1 MIKTAQLF
9 SCLIWAVFASL
20 PAVATTTEN
29 TANSGTNLK
38 NSARPNVVIIMVDD
52 AGLMDFQPFGGEA
65 KMPNI
70 QNLADQGVRFT
81 NYRTSPLC
89 APSRAMLLTGID
101 NHLTG
106 IATIPEVLPKAHENA
121 PGYSMALEPG
131 VKTIADRLRNVG
143 YRTYMTGK
151 WHMGS
156 RTVAELPVS
165 HGFDRSF
172 ILDASGAD
180 NWEQK
185 PYMPYYLSAPWFED
199 DKPATLPEDFYS
211 SKFIVDKMIDYIGED
226 RTSTRADKTTEA
238 EQPFLAYLAFQA
250 IHIPVQAPPEFT
262 QNYAGVFDDGWHA
275 LRLQRWRK
283 AQALGLIPKDAPL
296 ADMPEGLRDW
306 QALTGEERRY
316 YSKTMMVNAGMLE
329 AMDHHIGR
337 LMSWLESRGELDNT
351 LFVVTSDN
359 GPEHNDIGSRPGI
372 GLWYATQNYHRDI
385 ATMGEKGSLVSIG
398 PEWAAAAAAPSKLFK
413 FYSSDGGIRVPLI
426 FSGPNVPAATTQSS
440 FGMVTDIL
448 PTVMDLLNLPIDS
461 SSLNGPS
468 LDRQPLKNAPEAVA
482 LTGRSLGPVIR
493 GNSTATY
500 GPEDVMAIETAGN
513 VALFKGAYKLA
524 RNLPPH
530 GDRIWRLYNIEID
543 PGETQD
549 LAATEP
555 ELLRD
560 MKAEYQNYAK
570 TYGVQEVPEGYN
582 SITQLNINT
591 ARKYLKNYWLGFGI
605 AGAGLVFLILLVTR
619 KLLYKL
625 RGKR

>member
-1 MIKTAQLF
+1 MRQIKTVQLF
-9 SCLIWAVFASL
+9 SCLMWAALTSVT
-20 PAVATTTEN
+20 AVAETTSEGGVASN
-29 TANSGTNLK
+29 IS
-38 NSARPNVVIIMVDD
+38 SRPNVVIIMVDD
-52 AGLMDFQPFGGEA
+52 AGLMDFEPFGGEA

-106 IATIPEVLPKAHENA
+106 IATIPEVLPRSHENA

-131 VKTIADRLRNVG
+131 VKTIADRLRSAG

-156 RTVAELPVS
+156 RTVAELPIS

-185 PYMPYYLSAPWFED
+185 PYIPYYLKAPWFED
-199 DKPATLPEDFYS
+199 DKPATLPENFYS
-211 SKFIVDKMIDYIGED
+211 SKFIVDKMIDYIDEG
-226 RTSTRADKTTEA
+226 RADTTADKIGEA
-238 EQPFLAYLAFQA
+238 KQPFLAYLAFQA

-262 QNYAGVFDDGWHA
+262 QNYRGIYDDGWDA
-275 LRLQRWRK
+275 LRLQRWQN
-283 AQALGLIPKDAPL
+283 AQTLGLIPKDAPL

-306 QALTGEERRY
+306 QALTDEERRY

-372 GLWYATQNYHRDI
+372 GLWYATQNYRRDI
-385 ATMGEKGSLVSIG
+385 ETMGEKGSLVSIG

-448 PTVMDLLNLPIDS
+448 PTVMDLLNLPID
-461 SSLNGPS
+461 GP
-468 LDRQPLKNAPEAVA
+468 LIDNQTLENAPKAVA

-500 GPEDVMAIETAGN
+500 GPKDVMAIETAGN

-555 ELLRD
+555 ELLQD

-591 ARKYLKNYWLGFGI
+591 ARKYLKNYWLGFGVV
-605 AGAGLVFLILLVTR
+605 GAGLVFLIVLVARKLRR
-619 KLLYKL
+619 KLLV
-625 RGKR
+625 KR

>member
-1 MIKTAQLF
+1 MKAAPILQPDKTA
-9 SCLIWAVFASL
+9 
-20 PAVATTTEN
+20 
-29 TANSGTNLK
+29 
-38 NSARPNVVIIMVDD
+38 
-52 AGLMDFQPFGGEA
+52 EA
-65 KMPNI
+65 
-70 QNLADQGVRFT
+70 Q
-81 NYRTSPLC
+81 
-89 APSRAMLLTGID
+89 
-101 NHLTG
+101 
-106 IATIPEVLPKAHENA
+106 
-121 PGYSMALEPG
+121 
-131 VKTIADRLRNVG
+131 
-143 YRTYMTGK
+143 
-151 WHMGS
+151 
-156 RTVAELPVS
+156 
-165 HGFDRSF
+165 
-172 ILDASGAD
+172 
-180 NWEQK
+180 
-185 PYMPYYLSAPWFED
+185 
-199 DKPATLPEDFYS
+199 
-211 SKFIVDKMIDYIGED
+211 
-226 RTSTRADKTTEA
+226 
-238 EQPFLAYLAFQA
+238 QPFLAYLAFQA

-262 QNYAGVFDDGWHA
+262 QSYRGIYDDGWDA
-275 LRLQRWRK
+275 LRLQRWQN
-283 AQALGLIPKDAPL
+283 AQTLGLIPKDAPL

-306 QALTGEERRY
+306 QALTDEERRY

-359 GPEHNDIGSRPGI
+359 GPEYNDIGSRPGI
-372 GLWYATQNYHRDI
+372 GLWYATQNYRRDI
-385 ATMGEKGSLVSIG
+385 ETMGEKGSLVSIG

-448 PTVMDLLNLPIDS
+448 PTVMDLLNLPID
-461 SSLNGPS
+461 GP
-468 LDRQPLKNAPEAVA
+468 LIDNQTLENAPKAVA

-500 GPEDVMAIETAGN
+500 GPKDVMAIETAGN

-555 ELLRD
+555 ELLQD

-605 AGAGLVFLILLVTR
+605 AGAGLVFLFLLVARKLRR
-619 KLLYKL
+619 KLL
-625 RGKR
+625 GKR

>member
-1 MIKTAQLF
+1 VIKTAQLF

-29 TANSGTNLK
+29 TANSDTNLK
-38 NSARPNVVIIMVDD
+38 SSARPNVVIIMVDD
-52 AGLMDFQPFGGEA
+52 AGLMDFEPFGGEA

-89 APSRAMLLTGID
+89 APSRAMMLTGID

-106 IATIPEVLPKAHENA
+106 IATIPEVLPRAHEDA

-262 QNYAGVFDDGWHA
+262 QNYAGPFDDGWHA
-275 LRLQRWRK
+275 LRLQRWQK

-296 ADMPEGLRDW
+296 TDMPEGLRDW
-306 QALTGEERRY
+306 QALTDEERRY

-359 GPEHNDIGSRPGI
+359 GPEHNDISRRPGI

-461 SSLNGPS
+461 SSL
-468 LDRQPLKNAPEAVA
+468 DRQPLENAPEAVA

-591 ARKYLKNYWLGFGI
+591 ASKYLKNYGLGFGI
-605 AGAGLVFLILLVTR
+605 AGAGLVFLILLVAR

-625 RGKR
+625 LGKR

>member
-1 MIKTAQLF
+1 MKTVQLF
-9 SCLIWAVFASL
+9 SCLMWAALTSVT
-20 PAVATTTEN
+20 AVAETTAEDGV
-29 TANSGTNLK
+29 ASDI
-38 NSARPNVVIIMVDD
+38 SSRPNVVIILVDD
-52 AGLMDFQPFGGEA
+52 AGLMDFEPFGGEA

-70 QNLADQGVRFT
+70 QKLADQGVRFT

-131 VKTIADRLRNVG
+131 VKTIADHLRSAG

-156 RTVAELPVS
+156 RTVAELPIS

-185 PYMPYYLSAPWFED
+185 TYIPFYLNAPWFED

-211 SKFIVDKMIDYIGED
+211 SKFIVDKMIDYIDEG
-226 RTSTRADKTTEA
+226 RTNTQPVKTA
-238 EQPFLAYLAFQA
+238 KAQQPFLAYLAFQA
-250 IHIPVQAPPEFT
+250 IHIPIQAPPEFT

-275 LRLQRWRK
+275 LRLQRWQK
-283 AQALGLIPKDAPL
+283 AQTLGLIPKDAPL

-306 QALTGEERRY
+306 QALTDEERRY

-372 GLWYATQNYHRDI
+372 GLWYATQNYRRDI

-398 PEWAAAAAAPSKLFK
+398 PEWASAAAAPSKLFK

-426 FSGPNVPAATTQSS
+426 FSGPNVPAAITRSS

-461 SSLNGPS
+461 PPLENQALDNGP
-468 LDRQPLKNAPEAVA
+468 DAVA

-530 GDRIWRLYNIEID
+530 GDRIWRLYNIETD

-549 LAATEP
+549 LSVEEP
-555 ELLRD
+555 QLLQD

-570 TYGVQEVPEGYN
+570 TFGVQEIPEGYN
-582 SITQLNINT
+582 LITQLNINT

-605 AGAGLVFLILLVTR
+605 AGAGLVFLILLVAR
-619 KLLYKL
+619 KLLRKL
-625 RGKR
+625 LG

>member
-1 MIKTAQLF
+1 MRVMKTVQLF
-9 SCLIWAVFASL
+9 SCLMWAALTWVT
-20 PAVATTTEN
+20 AVAETTAEDGV
-29 TANSGTNLK
+29 ASDI
-38 NSARPNVVIIMVDD
+38 SSRPNVVIIMVDD
-52 AGLMDFQPFGGEA
+52 AGLMDFEPFGGEA

-131 VKTIADRLRNVG
+131 VKTIADRLRSAG

-156 RTVAELPVS
+156 RTVAELPIS

-185 PYMPYYLSAPWFED
+185 TYIPFYLNAPWFED
-199 DKPATLPEDFYS
+199 DQPATLPEDFYS
-211 SKFIVDKMIDYIGED
+211 SEFIVEKMIDYIGEG
-226 RTSTRADKTTEA
+226 RTDTAADKTTEA
-238 EQPFLAYLAFQA
+238 QQPFLAYLAFQA

-275 LRLQRWRK
+275 LRLQRWHK
-283 AQALGLIPKDAPL
+283 AQALGLVPKGAPL

-306 QALTGEERRY
+306 QALTDEERRY

-337 LMSWLESRGELDNT
+337 LMSWLASRGELDNT

-359 GPEHNDIGSRPGI
+359 GPEYNDIGSRPGI
-372 GLWYATQNYHRDI
+372 GLWYAIQNYRRDI
-385 ATMGEKGSLVSIG
+385 ETMGEKGSLVSIG
-398 PEWAAAAAAPSKLFK
+398 PEWASAAASPSKLFK

-426 FSGPNVPAATTQSS
+426 FSGPNVPAATTRSS

-448 PTVMDLLNLPIDS
+448 PTVMDLLNLPID
-461 SSLNGPS
+461 GPP
-468 LDRQPLKNAPEAVA
+468 LDNQTLENAPEAVT

-493 GNSTATY
+493 GNSTVTY
-500 GPEDVMAIETAGN
+500 GPDDVMAIETAGN

-549 LAATEP
+549 LAAAEP
-555 ELLRD
+555 ELLQN
-560 MKAEYQNYAK
+560 MKTEYQNYAK
-570 TYGVQEVPEGYN
+570 TYGVQKVPEGYN

-605 AGAGLVFLILLVTR
+605 AGAGLVFLFLLVAR
-619 KLLYKL
+619 KLLRKL
-625 RGKR
+625 LGKR

>member
-1 MIKTAQLF
+1 
-9 SCLIWAVFASL
+9 
-20 PAVATTTEN
+20 
-29 TANSGTNLK
+29 
-38 NSARPNVVIIMVDD
+38 
-52 AGLMDFQPFGGEA
+52 
-65 KMPNI
+65 
-70 QNLADQGVRFT
+70 
-81 NYRTSPLC
+81 
-89 APSRAMLLTGID
+89 
-101 NHLTG
+101 
-106 IATIPEVLPKAHENA
+106 
-121 PGYSMALEPG
+121 MALEPG
-131 VKTIADRLRNVG
+131 VKTIADRLRSAG

-156 RTVAELPVS
+156 RTVAELPIS

-185 PYMPYYLSAPWFED
+185 TYIPFYLNAPWFED
-199 DKPATLPEDFYS
+199 DQPATLPEDFYS
-211 SKFIVDKMIDYIGED
+211 SEFIVEKMIDYIGEG
-226 RTSTRADKTTEA
+226 RTDTAADKTTEA
-238 EQPFLAYLAFQA
+238 QQPFLAYLAFQA

-275 LRLQRWRK
+275 LRLQRWHK
-283 AQALGLIPKDAPL
+283 AQALGLVPKGAPL

-306 QALTGEERRY
+306 QALTDEERRY

-372 GLWYATQNYHRDI
+372 GLWYATQNYRRDI
-385 ATMGEKGSLVSIG
+385 ETMGEKGSLVSIG

-448 PTVMDLLNLPIDS
+448 PTVMDLLNLPID
-461 SSLNGPS
+461 GP
-468 LDRQPLKNAPEAVA
+468 LIDNQTLENAPKAVA

-500 GPEDVMAIETAGN
+500 GPKDVMAIETAGN

-555 ELLRD
+555 ELLQD

-591 ARKYLKNYWLGFGI
+591 ARKYLKNYWLGFGVV
-605 AGAGLVFLILLVTR
+605 GAGLVFLIVLVARKLRR
-619 KLLYKL
+619 KLLV
-625 RGKR
+625 KR

>member
-29 TANSGTNLK
+29 TANSDTNLK
-38 NSARPNVVIIMVDD
+38 SSARPNVVIIMVDD
-52 AGLMDFQPFGGEA
+52 AGLMDFEPFGGEA

-89 APSRAMLLTGID
+89 APSRAMMLTGID

-106 IATIPEVLPKAHENA
+106 IATIPEVLPRAHEDA

-131 VKTIADRLRNVG
+131 VKTIADRQRNVG

-275 LRLQRWRK
+275 LRLQRWQK

-296 ADMPEGLRDW
+296 TDMPEGLRDW
-306 QALTGEERRY
+306 QALTDEERRY

-359 GPEHNDIGSRPGI
+359 GPEHNDISRRPGI
-372 GLWYATQNYHRDI
+372 GLWYATQNYRRDI

-461 SSLNGPS
+461 SSL
-468 LDRQPLKNAPEAVA
+468 DRQPLENAPEAVA

-530 GDRIWRLYNIEID
+530 GDRIWRLYNIETD

-560 MKAEYQNYAK
+560 MKAEYQNYARPTAYK
-570 TYGVQEVPEGYN
+570 KSPKAT
-582 SITQLNINT
+582 TQSPS
-591 ARKYLKNYWLGFGI
+591 
-605 AGAGLVFLILLVTR
+605 
-619 KLLYKL
+619 
-625 RGKR
+625 

>member
-1 MIKTAQLF
+1 MRQIKTVQLF
-9 SCLIWAVFASL
+9 SCLMWAALTSVT
-20 PAVATTTEN
+20 AVAETTSE
-29 TANSGTNLK
+29 SGVASNI
-38 NSARPNVVIIMVDD
+38 SSRPNVVIIMVDD
-52 AGLMDFQPFGGEA
+52 AGLMDFEPFGGEA

-106 IATIPEVLPKAHENA
+106 IATIPEVLPRSHENA

-131 VKTIADRLRNVG
+131 VKTIADRLRSAG

-156 RTVAELPVS
+156 RTVAELPIS

-185 PYMPYYLSAPWFED
+185 TYIPFYLNAPWFED
-199 DKPATLPEDFYS
+199 DQPATLPEDFYS
-211 SKFIVDKMIDYIGED
+211 SEFIVEKMIDYIGEG
-226 RTSTRADKTTEA
+226 RTDTAADKTTEA
-238 EQPFLAYLAFQA
+238 QQPFLAYLAFQA

-275 LRLQRWRK
+275 LRLQRWHK
-283 AQALGLIPKDAPL
+283 AQALGLVPKGAPL

-306 QALTGEERRY
+306 QALTDEERRY

-372 GLWYATQNYHRDI
+372 GLWYATQNYRRDI
-385 ATMGEKGSLVSIG
+385 ETMGEKGSLVSIG

-448 PTVMDLLNLPIDS
+448 PTVMDLLNLPID
-461 SSLNGPS
+461 GP
-468 LDRQPLKNAPEAVA
+468 LIDNQTLENAPKAVA

-500 GPEDVMAIETAGN
+500 GPKDVMAIETAGN

-555 ELLRD
+555 ELLQD

-570 TYGVQEVPEGYN
+570 TYGVQKVPEGYN

-591 ARKYLKNYWLGFGI
+591 ARKYLKNYWLGFGVV
-605 AGAGLVFLILLVTR
+605 GAGLVFLIVLVARKLRR
-619 KLLYKL
+619 KLLV
-625 RGKR
+625 KR

>member
-1 MIKTAQLF
+1 MRVMKTVQLF
-9 SCLIWAVFASL
+9 SCLMWAALTSVT
-20 PAVATTTEN
+20 AVAETTSE
-29 TANSGTNLK
+29 SGVASNI
-38 NSARPNVVIIMVDD
+38 SSRPNVVIIMVDD
-52 AGLMDFQPFGGEA
+52 AGLMDFEPFGGEA

-131 VKTIADRLRNVG
+131 VKTIADRLRSAG

-156 RTVAELPVS
+156 RTVAELPIS

-185 PYMPYYLSAPWFED
+185 TYIPFYLNAPWFED
-199 DKPATLPEDFYS
+199 DQPATLPEDFYS
-211 SKFIVDKMIDYIGED
+211 SEFIVEKMIDYIGEG
-226 RTSTRADKTTEA
+226 RTDTAADKTTEA
-238 EQPFLAYLAFQA
+238 QQPFLAYLAFQA

-275 LRLQRWRK
+275 LRLQRWHK
-283 AQALGLIPKDAPL
+283 AQALGLVPKGAPL

-306 QALTGEERRY
+306 QALTDEERRY

-337 LMSWLESRGELDNT
+337 LMSWLASRGELDNT

-359 GPEHNDIGSRPGI
+359 GPEYNDIGSRPGI
-372 GLWYATQNYHRDI
+372 GLWYAIQNYRRDI
-385 ATMGEKGSLVSIG
+385 ETMGEKGSLVSIG
-398 PEWAAAAAAPSKLFK
+398 PEWASAAASPSKLFK

-426 FSGPNVPAATTQSS
+426 FSGPNVPAATTRSS

-448 PTVMDLLNLPIDS
+448 PTVMDLLTLPID
-461 SSLNGPS
+461 GPP
-468 LDRQPLKNAPEAVA
+468 LDNQTLENAPEAVT

-493 GNSTATY
+493 GNSTVTY
-500 GPEDVMAIETAGN
+500 GPDDVMAIETAGN

-549 LAATEP
+549 LAAAEP
-555 ELLRD
+555 ELLQN
-560 MKAEYQNYAK
+560 MKTEYQNYAK
-570 TYGVQEVPEGYN
+570 TYGVQKVPEGYN

-605 AGAGLVFLILLVTR
+605 AGAGLVFLILLVAR
-619 KLLYKL
+619 KLLRKL
-625 RGKR
+625 

>member
-1 MIKTAQLF
+1 MRQIKTVQLF
-9 SCLIWAVFASL
+9 SCLMWAALTSVT
-20 PAVATTTEN
+20 AVAETTSEGGV
-29 TANSGTNLK
+29 ASDI
-38 NSARPNVVIIMVDD
+38 SSRPNVVIILVDD
-52 AGLMDFQPFGGEA
+52 AGLMDFEPFGGEA

-131 VKTIADRLRNVG
+131 VKTIADRLRSAG

-156 RTVAELPVS
+156 RTVAELPIS

-185 PYMPYYLSAPWFED
+185 PYIPYYLKAPWFED
-199 DKPATLPEDFYS
+199 NKPATLPEDFYS
-211 SKFIVDKMIDYIGED
+211 SKFIVDKMIDYIDEG
-226 RTSTRADKTTEA
+226 RTNTQPVKTA
-238 EQPFLAYLAFQA
+238 KAQQPFLAYLAFQA
-250 IHIPVQAPPEFT
+250 IHIPIQAPPEFT
-262 QNYAGVFDDGWHA
+262 QSYRGIYDDGWDA
-275 LRLQRWRK
+275 LRLQRWQN
-283 AQALGLIPKDAPL
+283 AQTLGLIPKDAPL

-306 QALTGEERRY
+306 QALTDEERRY

-372 GLWYATQNYHRDI
+372 GLWYATQNYRRDI
-385 ATMGEKGSLVSIG
+385 ETMGEKGSLVSIG

-426 FSGPNVPAATTQSS
+426 FSGPNVPAATTRSS

-448 PTVMDLLNLPIDS
+448 PTVMDLLNLPIDNQFS
-461 SSLNGPS
+461 SKL
-468 LDRQPLKNAPEAVA
+468 PEAVP

-493 GNSTATY
+493 GNSIATY

-513 VALFKGAYKLA
+513 VALFKGVYKLA

-530 GDRIWRLYNIEID
+530 GDRIWRLYNIKID

-555 ELLRD
+555 ELLQD
-560 MKAEYQNYAK
+560 MKTEYQNYAK

-582 SITQLNINT
+582 SITQVNINT
-591 ARKYLKNYWLGFGI
+591 ARKYLKNYWLGFSI
-605 AGAGLVFLILLVTR
+605 AGAGLVFLILLVAR
-619 KLLYKL
+619 KLS
-625 RGKR
+625 GKPLVKR

>member
-1 MIKTAQLF
+1 MPVIKTAQLF

-29 TANSGTNLK
+29 TANSDTNLK
-38 NSARPNVVIIMVDD
+38 SSARPNVVIIMVDD
-52 AGLMDFQPFGGEA
+52 AGLMDFEPFGGEA

-89 APSRAMLLTGID
+89 APSRAMMLTGID

-106 IATIPEVLPKAHENA
+106 IATIPEVLPRAHEDA

-275 LRLQRWRK
+275 LRLQRWQK

-296 ADMPEGLRDW
+296 TDMPEGLRDW
-306 QALTGEERRY
+306 QALTDEERRY

-359 GPEHNDIGSRPGI
+359 GPEHNDISRRPGI

-461 SSLNGPS
+461 SSL
-468 LDRQPLKNAPEAVA
+468 DRQPLENAPEAVA

-591 ARKYLKNYWLGFGI
+591 ASKYLKNYGLGFGI
-605 AGAGLVFLILLVTR
+605 AGAGLVFLILLVAR

-625 RGKR
+625 LGKR

>member
-29 TANSGTNLK
+29 TANSDTNLK
-38 NSARPNVVIIMVDD
+38 SSARPNVVIIMVDD
-52 AGLMDFQPFGGEA
+52 AGLMDFEPFGGEA

-89 APSRAMLLTGID
+89 APSRAMMLTGID

-106 IATIPEVLPKAHENA
+106 IATIPEVLPRAHEDA

-275 LRLQRWRK
+275 LRLQRWQK

-296 ADMPEGLRDW
+296 TDMPEGLRDW
-306 QALTGEERRY
+306 QALTDEERRY

-359 GPEHNDIGSRPGI
+359 GPEHNDISRRPGI

-461 SSLNGPS
+461 SSL
-468 LDRQPLKNAPEAVA
+468 DRQPLENAPEAVA

-591 ARKYLKNYWLGFGI
+591 ASKYLKNYGLGFGI
-605 AGAGLVFLILLVTR
+605 AGAGLVFLILLVAR

-625 RGKR
+625 LGKR

>member
-1 MIKTAQLF
+1 MRQIKTVQLF
-9 SCLIWAVFASL
+9 SCLMWAALTSVT
-20 PAVATTTEN
+20 AVAETTSE
-29 TANSGTNLK
+29 SGVASNI
-38 NSARPNVVIIMVDD
+38 SSRPNVVIIMVDD
-52 AGLMDFQPFGGEA
+52 AGLMDFEPFGGEA

-106 IATIPEVLPKAHENA
+106 IATIPEVLPRSHENA

-131 VKTIADRLRNVG
+131 VKTIADRLRSAG

-156 RTVAELPVS
+156 RTVAELPIS

-185 PYMPYYLSAPWFED
+185 TYIPFYLNAPWFED
-199 DKPATLPEDFYS
+199 DQPATLPEDFYS
-211 SKFIVDKMIDYIGED
+211 SEFIVEKMIDYIGEG
-226 RTSTRADKTTEA
+226 RTDTAADKTTEA
-238 EQPFLAYLAFQA
+238 QQPFLAYLAFQA

-275 LRLQRWRK
+275 LRLQRWHK
-283 AQALGLIPKDAPL
+283 AQALGLVPKGAPL

-306 QALTGEERRY
+306 QALTDEERRY

-337 LMSWLESRGELDNT
+337 LMSWLASRGELDNT

-359 GPEHNDIGSRPGI
+359 GPEYNDIGSRPGI
-372 GLWYATQNYHRDI
+372 GLWYATQNYRRDI
-385 ATMGEKGSLVSIG
+385 ETMGEKGSLVSIG

-426 FSGPNVPAATTQSS
+426 FSGPNVPAATTRSS

-448 PTVMDLLNLPIDS
+448 PTVMDLLNLPID
-461 SSLNGPS
+461 GPP
-468 LDRQPLKNAPEAVA
+468 LDNQTLENAPEAVT

-493 GNSTATY
+493 GNSTVTY
-500 GPEDVMAIETAGN
+500 GPDDVMAIETAGN

-549 LAATEP
+549 LAAAEP
-555 ELLRD
+555 ELLQN
-560 MKAEYQNYAK
+560 MKTEYQNYAK
-570 TYGVQEVPEGYN
+570 TYGVQKVPEGYN

-605 AGAGLVFLILLVTR
+605 AGAGLVFLFLLVAR
-619 KLLYKL
+619 KLLRKL
-625 RGKR
+625 LGKR

>member
-1 MIKTAQLF
+1 MRQIKTVQLF
-9 SCLIWAVFASL
+9 SCLMWAALTSVT
-20 PAVATTTEN
+20 AVAETTSE
-29 TANSGTNLK
+29 SGVASNI
-38 NSARPNVVIIMVDD
+38 SSRPNVVIIMVDD
-52 AGLMDFQPFGGEA
+52 AGLMDFEPFGGEA

-131 VKTIADRLRNVG
+131 VKTIADRLRSAG

-156 RTVAELPVS
+156 RTVAELPIS

-185 PYMPYYLSAPWFED
+185 TYIPFYLNAPWFED
-199 DKPATLPEDFYS
+199 DQPATLPEDFYS
-211 SKFIVDKMIDYIGED
+211 SEFIVEKMIDYIGEG
-226 RTSTRADKTTEA
+226 RTDTAADKTTEA
-238 EQPFLAYLAFQA
+238 QQPFLAYLAFQA

-275 LRLQRWRK
+275 LRLQRWHK
-283 AQALGLIPKDAPL
+283 AQALGLVPKGAPL

-306 QALTGEERRY
+306 QALTDEERRY

-372 GLWYATQNYHRDI
+372 GLWYATQNYRRDI
-385 ATMGEKGSLVSIG
+385 ETMGEKGSLVSIG

-448 PTVMDLLNLPIDS
+448 PTVMDLLNLPID
-461 SSLNGPS
+461 GP
-468 LDRQPLKNAPEAVA
+468 LIDNQTLENAPKAVA

-500 GPEDVMAIETAGN
+500 GPKDVMAIETAGN

-555 ELLRD
+555 ELLQD

-582 SITQLNINT
+582 LITQLNINT
-591 ARKYLKNYWLGFGI
+591 ARKYLKNYWLGFGVV
-605 AGAGLVFLILLVTR
+605 GAGLVFLIVLVARKLRR
-619 KLLYKL
+619 KLLV
-625 RGKR
+625 KR

>member
-1 MIKTAQLF
+1 MPVIKTAQLF

-29 TANSGTNLK
+29 TANSDTNLK
-38 NSARPNVVIIMVDD
+38 SSARPNVVIIMVDD
-52 AGLMDFQPFGGEA
+52 AGLMDFEPFGGEA

-89 APSRAMLLTGID
+89 APSRAMMLTGID

-106 IATIPEVLPKAHENA
+106 IATIPEVLPRAHEDA

-275 LRLQRWRK
+275 LRLQRWQK
-283 AQALGLIPKDAPL
+283 AQVLGLIPKDAPL
-296 ADMPEGLRDW
+296 TDMPEGLRDW
-306 QALTGEERRY
+306 QALTDEERRY

-359 GPEHNDIGSRPGI
+359 GPEHNDISRRPGI

-461 SSLNGPS
+461 SSL
-468 LDRQPLKNAPEAVA
+468 DRQPLENAPEAVA

-591 ARKYLKNYWLGFGI
+591 ASKYLKNYGLGFGI
-605 AGAGLVFLILLVTR
+605 AGAGLVFLILLVAR

-625 RGKR
+625 LGKR

>member
-1 MIKTAQLF
+1 M
-9 SCLIWAVFASL
+9 WAALTWVT
-20 PAVATTTEN
+20 AVAETTAEDGV
-29 TANSGTNLK
+29 ASDI
-38 NSARPNVVIIMVDD
+38 SSRPNVVIIMVDD
-52 AGLMDFQPFGGEA
+52 AGLMDFEPFGGEA

-70 QNLADQGVRFT
+70 QKLADQGVRFT
-81 NYRTSPLC
+81 KYRTSPLC

-131 VKTIADRLRNVG
+131 VKTIADRLRSAG

-156 RTVAELPVS
+156 RTVAELPIS

-185 PYMPYYLSAPWFED
+185 TYIPFYLNAPWFED
-199 DKPATLPEDFYS
+199 DQPATLPEDFYS
-211 SKFIVDKMIDYIGED
+211 SEFIVEKMIDYIGEG
-226 RTSTRADKTTEA
+226 RTDTAADKTTEA
-238 EQPFLAYLAFQA
+238 QQPFLAYLAFQA

-275 LRLQRWRK
+275 LRLQRWHK
-283 AQALGLIPKDAPL
+283 AQALGLVPKGAPL

-306 QALTGEERRY
+306 QALTDEERRY

-372 GLWYATQNYHRDI
+372 GLWYATQNYRRDI
-385 ATMGEKGSLVSIG
+385 ETMGEKGSLVSIG

-448 PTVMDLLNLPIDS
+448 PTVMDLLNLPID
-461 SSLNGPS
+461 GP
-468 LDRQPLKNAPEAVA
+468 LIDNQTLENAPKAVA

-500 GPEDVMAIETAGN
+500 GPKDVMAIETAGN

-555 ELLRD
+555 ELLQD

-591 ARKYLKNYWLGFGI
+591 ARKYLKNYWLGFGVV
-605 AGAGLVFLILLVTR
+605 GAGLVFLIVLVARKLRR
-619 KLLYKL
+619 KLLV
-625 RGKR
+625 KR